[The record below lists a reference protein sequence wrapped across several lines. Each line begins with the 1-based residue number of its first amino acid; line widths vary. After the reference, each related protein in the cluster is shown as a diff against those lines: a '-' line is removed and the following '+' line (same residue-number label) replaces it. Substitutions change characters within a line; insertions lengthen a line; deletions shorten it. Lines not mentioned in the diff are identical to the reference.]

1 MSKGAK
7 IKPYGKPNSKNIK
20 RSSSPKT
27 PGEQKQAIAD
37 DIESEIRSYIP
48 VLKMEGAF
56 IKRMLRQ
63 VEGVGG
69 PKMKQY
75 KEELESGFE
84 NTSQRS
90 KDDEFDKKE
99 APFIK
104 QVSTDT
110 TAKINVPKPSNDS
123 GKPNSPKK
131 KPSSKK

>member
-1 MSKGAK
+1 MGKGAK
-7 IKPYGKPNSKNIK
+7 IKPYGKPGKNNTK
-20 RSSSPKT
+20 RSSNPKT

-56 IKRMLRQ
+56 MKRMLRQ

-69 PKMKQY
+69 PKLKQY

-90 KDDEFDKKE
+90 KVDEFDKKE
-99 APFIK
+99 APEIR
-104 QVSTDT
+104 QISTDT
-110 TAKINVPKPSNDS
+110 TAKINVLKPSNSS
-123 GKPNSPKK
+123 GKPNPPKK